1 MARTRR
7 SVTKGQAA
15 AESAI
20 RTLIDTVIG
29 VVVVWAMA
37 DGLDV
42 TALAT
47 SEWWKAAAT
56 VAVAAAFAALKRM
69 VWPIMTDF
77 RDRYVEGTES
87 SGGPAATDPPP
98 SSQL

>member
-1 MARTRR
+1 MARQRR

-15 AESAI
+15 VESFI
-20 RTLIDTVIG
+20 RTVIDTAVG
-29 VVVVWAMA
+29 AFVVWAMA

-42 TALAT
+42 TVLAT

-56 VAVAAAFAALKRM
+56 VVLAAVVAAVKRM

-77 RDRYVEGTES
+77 RDRYVEGTEN
-87 SGGPAATDPPP
+87 SGGPAATDSPP
-98 SSQL
+98 SAPL